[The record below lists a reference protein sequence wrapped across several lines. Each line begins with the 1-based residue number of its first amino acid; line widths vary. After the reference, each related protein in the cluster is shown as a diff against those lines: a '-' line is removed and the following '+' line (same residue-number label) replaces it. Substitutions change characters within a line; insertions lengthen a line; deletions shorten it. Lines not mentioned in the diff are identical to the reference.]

1 MTKKSIHFFSNEDYE
16 NFMVTAYEGGI
27 NYWANYY
34 SVQPSHKLSDV
45 SDKHKKK
52 YHNQIY
58 YSHTGGL
65 NPYYSYLPVIA
76 DEDYF
81 VAFKDV
87 DGDNGIKG
95 KIYKLTKKSLQR
107 GLDIIKSKYP
117 RDYKD
122 LKDENYDADT
132 ADILV
137 QCSLFGEI
145 VYC

>member
-16 NFMVTAYEGGI
+16 FFMVTAFEGGI
-27 NYWANYY
+27 NYWASGY
-34 SVQPSHKLSDV
+34 SIEPSHKLSEV

-87 DGDNGIKG
+87 NGDNGIEG
-95 KIYKLTKKSLQR
+95 KVYKLTKKSLRR
-107 GLDIIKSKYP
+107 GLDIMKDKYP
-117 RDYKD
+117 HSYLD
-122 LKDENYDADT
+122 LKEENYDAYT

-137 QCSLFGEI
+137 QCSLFGEL
-145 VYC
+145 VYG

>member
-16 NFMVTAYEGGI
+16 NFMVTAFEGGI

-34 SVQPSHKLSDV
+34 SVQPSH
-45 SDKHKKK
+45 
-52 YHNQIY
+52 
-58 YSHTGGL
+58 SHTGGL